1 MLSQIEIARMT
12 EIFLWRPDVTAKD
25 VEFLCTRAKE
35 QKLYGVGVCSALVE
49 KAVAYLDGSDCKV
62 TALVSFPLGSMDADV
77 KRYETEVAVD
87 NGAHEV
93 EVCLN
98 IGALKDGDTKSMLR
112 ELRDINE
119 AADERTVKA
128 ILDLPLLTPREIR
141 TACEIITESGV
152 EFVCAGSGFTG
163 SATPDQVKF
172 LRSVMGPKF
181 GIKASME
188 LRNGNYGSYLI
199 EAGATRLGYSGH

>member
-49 KAVAYLDGSDCKV
+49 KAVTYLDGSDCKV

-128 ILDLPLLTPREIR
+128 ILDLPLLTPRENRRDRSRIEGR
-141 TACEIITESGV
+141 EVARRRLDQEVILRRRLARARSDNNQAR
-152 EFVCAGSGFTG
+152 AGRKVSP
-163 SATPDQVKF
+163 SF
-172 LRSVMGPKF
+172 LCPPGKIWRQRRGP
-181 GIKASME
+181 
-188 LRNGNYGSYLI
+188 
-199 EAGATRLGYSGH
+199 

>member
-1 MLSQIEIARMT
+1 MLTQIEIARIT

-25 VEFLCTRAKE
+25 VEYLCTRAKE

-49 KAVAYLDGSDCKV
+49 TAATLLEDSDCKV
-62 TALVSFPLGSMDADV
+62 TALISFPLGSMDADV
-77 KRYETEVAVD
+77 KRYETEVAID
-87 NGAHEV
+87 NGAHEI

-98 IGALKDGDTKSMLR
+98 LGRLKDGDTKSMLR

-119 AADERTVKA
+119 AADEHTVKA

-141 TACEIITESGV
+141 TAVEVIQDSGV
-152 EFVCAGSGFTG
+152 KFVCAGSGFTG

-172 LRSVMGPKF
+172 LRSVIGPKF
-181 GIKASME
+181 GLKASME
-188 LRNGNYGSYLI
+188 LRNGNYGTALV
-199 EAGATRLGYSGH
+199 EAGATRLGFSGH